1 MNQNENPAM
10 SPLLALGILAAVIA
24 ILLIFIGLVALIG
37 VTEVWAGFLFLL
49 YWGGIHKLNME
60 EYAPAFIGALFGLVL
75 IYLAHHLGELVG
87 NPDLGLALFL
97 ALICVLVYFQ
107 ILGKLHLFNNLA
119 AMLFL
124 TVGTIPQLTDI
135 SVVEMGKGIAAS
147 AIYFGAL
154 GWVGAKLAA
163 KKQTASEKLTK
174 EK

>member
-1 MNQNENPAM
+1 MSQNENPVL

-24 ILLIFIGLVALIG
+24 ILLIFIGIVALTG

-60 EYAPAFIGALFGLVL
+60 EYASAFIGALFGLVL

-87 NPDLGLALFL
+87 NPDLGLPLFL

-107 ILGKLHLFNNLA
+107 ILGKLHIFNNLA

-124 TVGTIPQLTDI
+124 TVGTIPQLADI
-135 SVVEMGKGIAAS
+135 SVIEMGKGIVAS
-147 AIYFGAL
+147 AVYFGAL
-154 GWVGAKLAA
+154 GWIGAKLAA
-163 KKQTASEKLTK
+163 KKQAASGQHANES
-174 EK
+174 